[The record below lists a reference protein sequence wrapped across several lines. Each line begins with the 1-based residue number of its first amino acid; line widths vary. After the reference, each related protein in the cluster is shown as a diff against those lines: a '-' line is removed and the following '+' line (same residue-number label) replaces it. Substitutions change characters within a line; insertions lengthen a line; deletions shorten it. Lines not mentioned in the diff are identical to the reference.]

1 MNHERLIWWLRLWA
15 TTGIGPVRFN
25 QLIRAFGSPQ
35 EVFAATDEQLA
46 AVPGIDCRSIMALRD
61 LPPGMGE
68 ASRQLEL
75 AAKEGVAVLT
85 IGDKDYPENLKSCSD
100 APPVLFVKGSLSDA
114 DRMAVAV
121 VGSRSATA
129 YGKNVAGL
137 MARGLAKAGIT
148 VVSGMARGIDSA
160 AHQGALEAGGR
171 TIAVLGCGVDVVY
184 PPENRRLRD
193 SIVENGAALSEYPMG
208 EKPRAGYF
216 PSRNRI
222 ISGLSLGVLAVE
234 ARQDSG
240 VFSTVKWAAEQGREV
255 FAVPGPINAATSAG
269 PNRLISQGAKM
280 VLEVGDILEEIRLPG
295 GWPAA
300 QTQPPAPI
308 LRLDPRESL
317 VLDQLTEEPRHID
330 LLSQGTD
337 LSPAEVSRL
346 LLSLEIKGLAR
357 QLPGKMFLRDM
368 SMGGR

>member
-1 MNHERLIWWLRLWA
+1 MNSERLMCWLRLWA
-15 TTGIGPVRFN
+15 TKGIGPVRFN
-25 QLIRAFGSPQ
+25 QLIKAFGGPQ
-35 EVFAATDEQLA
+35 EVFTATDEQLA
-46 AVPGIDCRSIMALRD
+46 AVPGLDCRSIRAIRD
-61 LPPGMGE
+61 LTPSRDE
-68 ASRQLEL
+68 VSRQLEL

-85 IGDKDYPENLKSCSD
+85 SDDEYYPENLKPCSD
-100 APPVLFVKGSLSDA
+100 APPVLFVKGRLTGA
-114 DRMAVAV
+114 DRKAVAI

-129 YGKNVAGL
+129 YGKNIAGA
-137 MARGLAKAGIT
+137 MARSLAAAGVT

-184 PPENRRLRD
+184 PPENRKLRD
-193 SIVENGAALSEYPMG
+193 SIVAHGAVVSEYPMG

-222 ISGLSLGVLAVE
+222 ISGMSLGVLAVE

-280 VLEVGDILEEIRLPG
+280 VLEVEDILEEIRLPD
-295 GWPAA
+295 GWPGS
-300 QTQPPAPI
+300 QDQPPAPS
-308 LRLDPRESL
+308 LRLDPREAL
-317 VLDQLTEEPRHID
+317 VLDQLTDEPRHID
-330 LLSQGTD
+330 HLSQGTD

-346 LLSLEIKGLAR
+346 LLSLEMKGLVR